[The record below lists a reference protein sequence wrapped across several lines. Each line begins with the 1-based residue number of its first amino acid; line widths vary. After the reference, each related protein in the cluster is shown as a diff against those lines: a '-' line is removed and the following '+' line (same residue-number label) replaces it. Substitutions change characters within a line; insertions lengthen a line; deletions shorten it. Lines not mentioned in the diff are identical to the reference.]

1 MSHVN
6 VRDITSI
13 ISIIETFK
21 LPEEKKGKKQLTIK
35 LTFSRDAWP
44 LKDEDWDLLNEGLLR
59 PKGIGKLVLTYY
71 IPVEHT
77 AVHDRTRVEMVRC
90 IRRNMPHLAVA
101 FGENLVI
108 RLHLVSMNFNVKF
121 SVIERDLASCGD
133 ENIAWFSHIRFSIL
147 LLSLYLIMSPHHPHT
162 SPLSFHAISTNNLTI
177 FLLYVYSRES

>member
-6 VRDITSI
+6 VRDIARI
-13 ISIIETFK
+13 VSIIETFNS
-21 LPEEKKGKKQLTIK
+21 PRDKQLTIK
-35 LTFSRDAWP
+35 LTFSQDAWP

-133 ENIAWFSHIRFSIL
+133 ESIAWFSYIRFSIL

>member
-1 MSHVN
+1 MGALSELEQLSLSHVN
-6 VRDITSI
+6 VRDIASI

-21 LPEEKKGKKQLTIK
+21 LPETKKGKKPLTVK

-59 PKGIGKLVLTYY
+59 PQGIGKLVLTYY

-77 AVHDRTRVEMVRC
+77 VVHDRTRVEMVRC

-121 SVIERDLASCGD
+121 SVIE
-133 ENIAWFSHIRFSIL
+133 
-147 LLSLYLIMSPHHPHT
+147 
-162 SPLSFHAISTNNLTI
+162 
-177 FLLYVYSRES
+177 